1 MNTTQSSQ
9 TVRYITR
16 VAILSTISF
25 VVMVFEFPLI
35 FLFPDFLK
43 IDFSDAIAMIGGIAL
58 GPMAAVFIELI
69 KNLLNLILHSS
80 TGGVGELANFLV
92 GIGFVVPIALVYK
105 KISNNKGLILGMI
118 AGAFTMVF
126 VASVANYFV
135 LLPLWGIPAEQRFGM
150 VLTLLIPFNFVKSV
164 VVSIFAFI
172 VFNATK
178 GLLRYIKLPVKSE
191 EQ

>member
-1 MNTTQSSQ
+1 MNSTQSSQ

-16 VAILSTISF
+16 VAILSTIAF
-25 VVMVFEFPLI
+25 IFMVFEFPII

-69 KNLLNLILHSS
+69 KNLLNLILHST

-92 GIGFVVPIALVYK
+92 GVGLVLPIAITYR
-105 KISNNKGLILGMI
+105 KIPNNKGLILGMF
-118 AGAFTMVF
+118 AGSITMIL
-126 VASVANYFV
+126 VASIANYFV
-135 LLPLWGIPAEQRFGM
+135 LLPLWGIPSAERFGM
-150 VLTLLIPFNFVKSV
+150 IIKLLIPFNLVKAV
-164 VVSIFAFI
+164 LVSIFAFA

-178 GLLRYIKLPVKSE
+178 GLLRHIKLPK
-191 EQ
+191 